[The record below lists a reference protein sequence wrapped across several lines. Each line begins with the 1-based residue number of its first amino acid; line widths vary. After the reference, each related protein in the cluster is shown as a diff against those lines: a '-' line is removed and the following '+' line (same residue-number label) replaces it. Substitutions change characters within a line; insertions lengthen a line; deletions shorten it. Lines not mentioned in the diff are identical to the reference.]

1 MFSASEAVM
10 LFNSSGS
17 AVLVHTQCDVD
28 HSNSSYYGASGL
40 YLMTADGNISAP
52 VAQVFD

>member
-1 MFSASEAVM
+1 MH
-10 LFNSSGS
+10 FNSSGT

-40 YLMTADGNISAP
+40 FLMTADGNISAP
-52 VAQVFD
+52 VSQVCD